1 MPTNKEE
8 YFKRHIPRLTPSRSL
23 LATLRLE
30 CVNEEFKH
38 YFIVDTPPCSPK
50 RVNKSGRNISLLIK
64 RCKAFF
70 YNLYV

>member
-1 MPTNKEE
+1 MP
-8 YFKRHIPRLTPSRSL
+8 H
-23 LATLRLE
+23 LE

-38 YFIVDTPPCSPK
+38 YFIVYTPPSSPK
-50 RVNKSGRNISLLIK
+50 PKGKSGRSISLLIK

>member
-1 MPTNKEE
+1 MP
-8 YFKRHIPRLTPSRSL
+8 H
-23 LATLRLE
+23 LE

-38 YFIVDTPPCSPK
+38 YFIVDKQGKRPVSAIEGAETGFCSK
-50 RVNKSGRNISLLIK
+50 RVSKSGRSISLLIK